1 MKFWL
6 SGVKIS
12 LSKQKSIRK
21 VRKNQNEKKKEKSLQ
36 NKIAMVSVTFVVG
49 VLFIGLMAESS
60 RLEGKVAQYETK
72 KSEVSAKIKDE
83 EARTKEIDELKKYM
97 QTDEYAKEVARD
109 KLGLVEGNQIIFKEE
124 E

>member
-1 MKFWL
+1 M
-6 SGVKIS
+6 
-12 LSKQKSIRK
+12 R
-21 VRKNQNEKKKEKSLQ
+21 RKKKKSLQ

-49 VLFIGLMAESS
+49 VLFIGLMVESS
-60 RLEGKVAQYETK
+60 RLKGKVAEYETK
-72 KSEVSAKIKDE
+72 KSEVSAKIEDE
-83 EARTKEIDELKKYM
+83 KARTKEIDELKKYM